1 MTRQVT
7 EVMLGKMREVIG
19 QMDLKEL
26 MRDRESFNHKVFEGS
41 RDDLANLGLEL
52 RTFNVQDFS
61 DSQGIIRSMGADQ
74 AAEIKKEAELAQI
87 RAEQEVAERQN
98 QLDLKKAELKKT
110 ADKAAAEADMV
121 KQTVTA
127 EKQRELYVA
136 QQEAQIAAETKKVEL
151 AERQVAVKER
161 ELDATVR
168 KQAEADRYAAEQKAD
183 AELYTRTKNAE
194 AAKVEAQNKS
204 DADLYSAQKTAE
216 GVSAKAKAE
225 AEATRLKGE
234 ADGAAEKA
242 HGEGVAAGIKAQ
254 TEAYNGMEN
263 AYLLANRYIDVM
275 PDLLANRYID
285 VMPEVAEAVA
295 KPLTAVDS
303 IKMYGDGN
311 ATKLV
316 RDTTGM
322 VDQVTSGLKDATGI
336 DLTELLSSFHQPF
349 QPREDGD
356 QS

>member
-1 MTRQVT
+1 MPRRR
-7 EVMLGKMREVIG
+7 L
-19 QMDLKEL
+19 
-26 MRDRESFNHKVFEGS
+26 
-41 RDDLANLGLEL
+41 
-52 RTFNVQDFS
+52 
-61 DSQGIIRSMGADQ
+61 
-74 AAEIKKEAELAQI
+74 
-87 RAEQEVAERQN
+87 
-98 QLDLKKAELKKT
+98 
-110 ADKAAAEADMV
+110 
-121 KQTVTA
+121 
-127 EKQRELYVA
+127 
-136 QQEAQIAAETKKVEL
+136 
-151 AERQVAVKER
+151 
-161 ELDATVR
+161 
-168 KQAEADRYAAEQKAD
+168 
-183 AELYTRTKNAE
+183 
-194 AAKVEAQNKS
+194 
-204 DADLYSAQKTAE
+204 
-216 GVSAKAKAE
+216 KAKAE

-263 AYLLANRYIDVM
+263 AY
-275 PDLLANRYID
+275 LLANRYID

>member
-1 MTRQVT
+1 MTRET
-7 EVMLGKMREVIG
+7 KSYE
-19 QMDLKEL
+19 LKIYDQSL
-26 MRDRESFNHKVFEGS
+26 MRF
-41 RDDLANLGLEL
+41 
-52 RTFNVQDFS
+52 
-61 DSQGIIRSMGADQ
+61 
-74 AAEIKKEAELAQI
+74 
-87 RAEQEVAERQN
+87 
-98 QLDLKKAELKKT
+98 
-110 ADKAAAEADMV
+110 
-121 KQTVTA
+121 
-127 EKQRELYVA
+127 
-136 QQEAQIAAETKKVEL
+136 
-151 AERQVAVKER
+151 
-161 ELDATVR
+161 
-168 KQAEADRYAAEQKAD
+168 
-183 AELYTRTKNAE
+183 E
-194 AAKVEAQNKS
+194 AAYDAFGSLKLEITDIDSANAHLLPLNLIVDQDEKS

-263 AYLLANRYIDVM
+263 AY
-275 PDLLANRYID
+275 LLANRYID

-349 QPREDGD
+349 QPREDNE
-356 QS
+356 